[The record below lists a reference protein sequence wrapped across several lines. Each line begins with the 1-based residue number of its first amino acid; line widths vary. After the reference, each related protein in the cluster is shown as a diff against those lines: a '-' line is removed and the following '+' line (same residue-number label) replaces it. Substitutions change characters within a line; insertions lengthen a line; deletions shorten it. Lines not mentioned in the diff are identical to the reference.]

1 MCSSDLSSLNSAPTH
16 LNPDMSNPAPS
27 RDELISAHFASMV
40 MQNTQMAM
48 MLLGQMP
55 HPETGEQVTDLEGAR
70 MFIDQLEM
78 LEVKTKGNLSK
89 DEEQL
94 LKQSLIGTRMAFV
107 AAIEQQ
113 GKAPVPPAAAAAPA
127 PAEAKPAAAPA
138 IETPASAASDDEAQI
153 GRAHV

>member
-1 MCSSDLSSLNSAPTH
+1 MTPT
-16 LNPDMSNPAPS
+16 NPPADSHPNAS
-27 RDELISAHFASMV
+27 RDEIMAAHFASMV
-40 MQNTQMAM
+40 MQNAQMAL

-55 HPETGEQVTDLEGAR
+55 HPETGQTVTDLEGAR

-78 LEVKTKGNLSK
+78 LEVKTKGNLGK

-113 GKAPVPPAAAAAPA
+113 EKGAKAPAAPA
-127 PAEAKPAAAPA
+127 PAPAAVENTAPTPA
-138 IETPASAASDDEAQI
+138 IETPAAAPTDDES
-153 GRAHV
+153 RKKFSKKY

>member
-1 MCSSDLSSLNSAPTH
+1 
-16 LNPDMSNPAPS
+16 MSNPPAPAS
-27 RDELISAHFASMV
+27 RDEIISAHFASMV
-40 MQNTQMAM
+40 MQTAQMAL

-55 HPETGEQVTDLEGAR
+55 HPETGETVSDLEGAR

-113 GKAPVPPAAAAAPA
+113 EKG
-127 PAEAKPAAAPA
+127 AKPAAPAAPA
-138 IETPASAASDDEAQI
+138 AAVAAESAASAPTIETPAAAPTDDDS
-153 GRAHV
+153 RKKFSKKY

>member
-1 MCSSDLSSLNSAPTH
+1 
-16 LNPDMSNPAPS
+16 MSNPAPS

-113 GKAPVPPAAAAAPA
+113 GKAPVTPAAPA
-127 PAEAKPAAAPA
+127 PEEAKPAAAPA
-138 IETPASAASDDEAQI
+138 IETPASAASDDEA
-153 GRAHV
+153 RKRFTKKY